1 VYSITRD
8 VSEQHISQAALRELL
23 LSTSF
28 DLRINALNV
37 QAASTLL
44 LVNEAVRSDPEAA
57 FLASAVQSS
66 CNLLLGIV
74 SNVIE
79 VCCAMR
85 LSRVAV
91 RRPCVDLLLTRHR
104 ARMLRCARRCAS
116 WREASLR

>member
-1 VYSITRD
+1 MRD

-37 QAASTLL
+37 QAASSLL
-44 LVNEAVRSDPEAA
+44 LVNEAVRNDPEAA

-91 RRPCVDLLLTRHR
+91 LH
-104 ARMLRCARRCAS
+104 AS
-116 WREASLR
+116 GDPA